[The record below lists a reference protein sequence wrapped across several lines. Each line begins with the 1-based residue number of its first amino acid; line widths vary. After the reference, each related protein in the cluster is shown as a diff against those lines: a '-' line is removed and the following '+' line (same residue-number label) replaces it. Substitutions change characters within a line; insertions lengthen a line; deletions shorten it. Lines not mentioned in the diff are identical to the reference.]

1 MRTPQPFARLGGGQ
15 KGRGRAEVNSL
26 RRGSTTVS
34 MALQKA
40 PPRRISPCPARR
52 APADPRTDIRGGG
65 TSGFSLRGRPMSAA
79 GPRNVRPPIET
90 PPNPMTRRFF
100 QRPASLRPLG
110 AGWGP
115 PDVRL
120 LPIGARSRSLDIWTH
135 TDTTPFPAP
144 MVAHESTIQTPLG
157 GSLHACSANAFK
169 PSSRPPSPLA
179 NRQWPAALRNA
190 RASSPRRG
198 ALAARAPPISAIV
211 DPKPPWRC
219 GAGFSSGCSL
229 RARCFPFSGP
239 SRPAPPRRGASQL
252 ASPAPGGKFGREVR
266 RLPAGPPPG

>member
-52 APADPRTDIRGGG
+52 APGGPPDGHPGGG

-135 TDTTPFPAP
+135 TDTTPFPATT
-144 MVAHESTIQTPLG
+144 VVHKSTVQTPLG
-157 GSLHACSANAFK
+157 GSLHASSINAFK
-169 PSSRPPSPLA
+169 PL
-179 NRQWPAALRNA
+179 
-190 RASSPRRG
+190 
-198 ALAARAPPISAIV
+198 
-211 DPKPPWRC
+211 
-219 GAGFSSGCSL
+219 SGGKNPC
-229 RARCFPFSGP
+229 
-239 SRPAPPRRGASQL
+239 APPRGAMDSK
-252 ASPAPGGKFGREVR
+252 ATSSSRTGSSRATTAGRSPLCTVT
-266 RLPAGPPPG
+266 